1 MTELE
6 KLRRRLRLSPLEMA
20 ESLDVTRDY
29 YYTIESGRKP
39 LSAGLALYIVDQ
51 WPGTQ
56 LNALL
61 RSGRQKW

>member
-6 KLRRRLRLSPLEMA
+6 KLRRRLRLTPLEMA
-20 ESLDVTRDY
+20 EAIDVTRDY

-39 LSAGLALYIVDQ
+39 ISAGLALYIVDR
-51 WPGTQ
+51 WPGTK

-61 RSGRQKW
+61 RSGREAA